1 MTNVDVADVRAVK
14 EVFPVEETAVAF
26 NVTFPSDEES
36 FVQEIIANKSKD
48 KIEIFFI
55 FK

>member
-1 MTNVDVADVRAVK
+1 MTTVDAAAVRAVK
-14 EVFPVEETAVAF
+14 DVFPLEEIAVAF

-36 FVQEIIANKSKD
+36 FVQEIIANTSKD